1 MNILAELQKYTDYSL
16 GKSKEQMEIKY
27 EDTSLEKLVFTGFDL
42 NNTEFL
48 EVIFNNCDFTDVY
61 LSGSNLSG
69 STFEECILKR
79 NTFRKGKA
87 EYVTFR
93 QTVITDLDSFRTS
106 FYGSC
111 FNDLIIENSIMKN
124 CFIARANSTN
134 IVFKNTDLTN
144 TSFKHSKFSNVRFVD
159 CKLDGVNFEDVEI
172 F

>member
-27 EDTSLEKLVFTGFDL
+27 ENTSFEKLVFTGFDL

-69 STFEECILKR
+69 ST
-79 NTFRKGKA
+79 
-87 EYVTFR
+87 
-93 QTVITDLDSFRTS
+93 DLDSFRTS

-124 CFIARANSTN
+124 CFIARANLSN

-144 TSFKHSKFSNVRFVD
+144 TSFKHSMFSNVRFVD